1 MTPAA
6 AFSVAKHFHRAF
18 ELCQGDGFRSADG
31 GVNAGIPAVVNLA
44 FAIELGLKAST
55 LSYGSPPRTHNLQ
68 TLYLG
73 LPATDRAKILSAS
86 ALSED
91 LVSDQLPQVAKAFD
105 EWRYLHEESGTLSI
119 SLQFLMMLWLGVSR
133 LAQSKVKEQ
142 LAPLRSKRGE

>member
-55 LSYGSPPRTHNLQ
+55 LSYGPPPRTHDLQ
-68 TLYLG
+68 RLYMG
-73 LPATDRAKILSAS
+73 LADSDRAKILSAS
-86 ALSED
+86 ALNED

-105 EWRYLHEESGTLSI
+105 EWRYIHEEPGTLSI
-119 SLQFLMMLWLGVSR
+119 SLQFLMMFWLGVSQ
-133 LAQSKVKEQ
+133 LAKAKVNEQ
-142 LAPLRSKRGE
+142 LAPLRSEHGE